1 MDFFYYLCNAINNFI
16 NNHTLMKKILVSI
29 IILSF
34 TLPILFAQHQKT
46 TNNNSDTQELLC
58 KLDES
63 LTKVSDYDYVYESS
77 IATLKAKLRYATD
90 QSGSLSL
97 YKTQEEIY
105 QYYAHYQSDSAIT
118 YLQQNIDLA
127 TKMNWP
133 AELAKS
139 QLNYVHLL
147 NTMGLL
153 LESKE
158 VLSNIDRNSLSVANL
173 SQYYSDYM
181 DYYIYCQERVLG
193 MDYADTYLQMA
204 NRYAD
209 STLFYMNQ
217 DTPEAINVQLWKEA
231 YNNPLDTYNMIIGR
245 EESFS
250 FGTRPYSILMSLK
263 AFACFGLKRHEER
276 KQCLALS
283 AMSDIY
289 ASIKENTSLRDLANM
304 IYDDGDY
311 TRANRYLKKCIS
323 DSQFFNSRHRNSQN
337 SQILPKIDA
346 AYTKLQE
353 KHTIYLYCGVASL
366 TILSAILALVLLSL
380 HKQKNKVEVERSH
393 AEKAS
398 EKALEATQQA
408 LKATQEALKSNQM
421 LQESSARLA
430 ESNRIKEEYLGR
442 YMSQC
447 TNYLQQLDS
456 YRKRMYKLSQT
467 TKMSDLQQVLR
478 SEMVIEDTYKDFY
491 QDFDKSFFELFP
503 NFVEQVNKL
512 MIEGEE
518 FHLKG
523 ENQLNSEL
531 RVLALLRLGIQD
543 NTQMANFL
551 RCTKST
557 IYTYRSKLKNRAV
570 NPNDFEETIMHN
582 L

>member
-1 MDFFYYLCNAINNFI
+1 MKKNHYLCSKINAFI
-16 NNHTLMKKILVSI
+16 NYHPMKKILVGLI
-29 IILSF
+29 IFGIS
-34 TLPILFAQHQKT
+34 LPVLFAQHQKT
-46 TNNNSDTQELLC
+46 TNNKKDTQELLK
-58 KLDES
+58 KLDVS
-63 LTKVSDYDYVYESS
+63 LTQVSEYDHVYESN
-77 IATLKAKLRYATD
+77 IATLKAKLKYATD
-90 QSGSLSL
+90 QNGIQSR
-97 YKTQEEIY
+97 YKIQDEIF
-105 QYYAHYQSDSAIT
+105 QYYAPYQSDSAMHYI
-118 YLQQNIDLA
+118 QQNIELA
-127 TKMNWP
+127 ERMHWP

-139 QLNYVHLL
+139 QLSFAHLL

-153 LESKE
+153 IESHDL
-158 VLSNIDRNSLSVANL
+158 LSNIDRNSLSVAGL
-173 SQYYSDYM
+173 GLYYAACKDF
-181 DYYIYCQERVLG
+181 YIYCHERVLG
-193 MDYADTYLQMA
+193 TDNADKYLRIA
-204 NRYAD
+204 NQYAD
-209 STLFYMNQ
+209 STLLHMDSDSPSAFN
-217 DTPEAINVQLWKEA
+217 IQLWKEV
-231 YNNPLDTYNMIIGR
+231 YINPLKTYDMIVKQ
-245 EESFS
+245 EASFA
-250 FGTRPYSILMSLK
+250 FGTRHYSILMSLK
-263 AFACFGLKRHEER
+263 SFACENLNRKEER

-283 AMSDIY
+283 AMSDIH
-289 ASIKENTSLRDLANM
+289 ASIKENTSLRDLADI

-311 TRANRYLKKCIS
+311 ERANRYLKSSFS
-323 DSQFFNSRHRNSQN
+323 DSQFFNSRLRNSQN
-337 SQILPKIDA
+337 SKILPKIDA
-346 AYTKLQE
+346 AYTQLQE

-366 TILSAILALVLLSL
+366 TILSVILALVLLSL
-380 HKQKNKVEVERSH
+380 HKQKKKVEIERSH
-393 AEKAS
+393 AETAS

-543 NTQMANFL
+543 NNQMANFL

-570 NPNDFEETIMHN
+570 NPNDFEETIMHH